1 MSNKAAVNQDLRNV
15 IAQGAI
21 AFMVCL
27 GAFMFLVDPASK
39 KLASAR
45 AQETMLLS
53 QASAVEALRNSVP
66 QISAAA
72 TRAREE
78 AERIQQTGRLARQE
92 QELFAALSSL
102 AARSKIRVDQLTPN
116 KVIGTNKLPGA
127 GQSASSAPEQPES
140 SLNAAFGYTIDA
152 TAPYSDLA
160 AFLKAVRT
168 ELGYCLVKSVRIS
181 PTQDLNSNLVHAIIV
196 TEHYSFDASPLAAAG
211 PGSEGAH

>member
-1 MSNKAAVNQDLRNV
+1 MSKKPPQNQELRNV
-15 IAQGAI
+15 VAQGAI
-21 AFMVCL
+21 ALMVCL
-27 GAFMFLVDPASK
+27 GAFMFLVDPATK
-39 KLASAR
+39 KLAIAR
-45 AQETMLLS
+45 AQEATLVS

-116 KVIGTNKLPGA
+116 KVIGTNKLSAA
-127 GQSASSAPEQPES
+127 GQPASPASDQPES

-168 ELGYCLVKSVRIS
+168 ELGYCLVKSVRIA
-181 PTQDLNSNLVHAIIV
+181 PTQEVNANLVHAIIV
-196 TEHYSFDASPLAAAG
+196 TEHYSFDATPLASTV
-211 PGSEGAH
+211 PGSEGVH